1 MARNTTPV
9 FGRTISTQEKIN
21 AATLTLALSRVS
33 GDKSIENL
41 ALRMVNSLY
50 RKSQKRV
57 IARANAVLAV
67 LDSHNAQDYK

>member
-1 MARNTTPV
+1 MARNTTSV

-41 ALRMVNSLY
+41 ALQMVNSLY
-50 RKSQKRV
+50 SKSQKRV

-67 LDSHNAQDYK
+67 LNSHNAQDYK